1 MHLNLVVVTR
11 RAETED
17 SSGAGDVMNMKGLA
31 LWGPEPQCFSRQR
44 RRQCASLSAFASLCF
59 AARRLSSL
67 LCSSHR
73 GLARWLGVARPLQLR
88 SGPCYWVAAS
98 RAAPSGGLLLA
109 GPSRMGSGARCVLSF
124 ACEANIPCKSPN
136 SPEPVWAQRQG
147 ANAQNAPQPLRAY

>member
-17 SSGAGDVMNMKGLA
+17 SSGARDVMNMKRLA
-31 LWGPEPQCFSRQR
+31 LRGPEPQCFSRQR

-73 GLARWLGVARPLQLR
+73 GLARWLGVARPLRLR
-88 SGPCYWVAAS
+88 PGPC
-98 RAAPSGGLLLA
+98 
-109 GPSRMGSGARCVLSF
+109 
-124 ACEANIPCKSPN
+124 
-136 SPEPVWAQRQG
+136 
-147 ANAQNAPQPLRAY
+147 